1 MEKQEK
7 NRKIEE
13 KVQQQEDAVLKTA
26 TQFFA
31 DELLGFLGIEGEVT
45 QIAPTEL
52 VRLELRKRYLD
63 FNLVMGD
70 GTWKHFEFQ
79 STDEGVAG
87 LKRFRSYEAVASEQY
102 GVEITT
108 YVLYSGNIKRPITE
122 LTEGINTYRVY
133 PIIMKNWSA
142 EEYFE
147 KLRKKKEAG
156 LPFTKT
162 DLLPLTL
169 CMLMGGRMPEKDRVK
184 GAFLYTREAKEVGS
198 QERQKIEAMIY
209 AMATKFLE
217 EADLEEMK
225 EVVRMTELGRM
236 LMNDGIAE
244 GMEKGM
250 EKGMEQRSLQI
261 ARNLIGCIS
270 EELIAEK
277 TGLSLEKVR
286 ELKKEKENE
295 SEREL

>member
-1 MEKQEK
+1 
-7 NRKIEE
+7 
-13 KVQQQEDAVLKTA
+13 
-26 TQFFA
+26 
-31 DELLGFLGIEGEVT
+31 
-45 QIAPTEL
+45 
-52 VRLELRKRYLD
+52 
-63 FNLVMGD
+63 
-70 GTWKHFEFQ
+70 
-79 STDEGVAG
+79 
-87 LKRFRSYEAVASEQY
+87 
-102 GVEITT
+102 
-108 YVLYSGNIKRPITE
+108 
-122 LTEGINTYRVY
+122 
-133 PIIMKNWSA
+133 MKNWSA

-169 CMLMGGRMPEKDRVK
+169 CMLMGGRMPAKDRVK

-209 AMATKFLE
+209 TMATKFLE

>member
-1 MEKQEK
+1 M
-7 NRKIEE
+7 R
-13 KVQQQEDAVLKTA
+13 
-26 TQFFA
+26 
-31 DELLGFLGIEGEVT
+31 
-45 QIAPTEL
+45 
-52 VRLELRKRYLD
+52 
-63 FNLVMGD
+63 
-70 GTWKHFEFQ
+70 
-79 STDEGVAG
+79 
-87 LKRFRSYEAVASEQY
+87 
-102 GVEITT
+102 
-108 YVLYSGNIKRPITE
+108 
-122 LTEGINTYRVY
+122 
-133 PIIMKNWSA
+133 NWSS

-169 CMLMGGRMPEKDRVK
+169 CMLMGGRMPAKDRVK

-209 AMATKFLE
+209 TMATKFLE